1 MPAAVATA
9 RSASSATPEHDVT
22 TTRAI
27 TAFMTGFSVEAT
39 RPKAADIEA
48 LKRVIA
54 AGTEVYL
61 SAIPTRAP
69 EEVIEQAKAVRA
81 AGLSPVP
88 HIAARNIA
96 SSQQLDA
103 LLGRL
108 KAEAGVRKLLIVAGD
123 RSDPAGPYLGAIE
136 VIESG
141 LLQRHGIREIGISGH
156 PDGHPRLSTETLDR
170 ALAAKAEAA
179 GQSGLSAT
187 IVTQFGFDPDA
198 VIAWLNRVRDMGH
211 ENPVRIGM
219 AGPTS
224 LTTLLRY
231 AARCGVKASAA
242 GASKGAG
249 LVKHLFSVSAP
260 DNMVRRL
267 AEATSGGALGEVG
280 AHFFS
285 FGGVDATARWA
296 AAAADGRF
304 SIDRQDG
311 FTVAAG

>member
-1 MPAAVATA
+1 MPAAATA
-9 RSASSATPEHDVT
+9 APVPPDPASTAQAVT
-22 TTRAI
+22 G
-27 TAFMTGFSVEAT
+27 FMHGFSVEAT
-39 RPKAADIEA
+39 RPKPADIEA
-48 LKRVIA
+48 LKRVVA
-54 AGTEVYL
+54 PGTDVYL

-69 EEVIEQAKAVRA
+69 EEVIDQAIAVQA

-88 HIAARNIA
+88 HVAARNIA
-96 SSQQLDA
+96 SARQLDA
-103 LLGRL
+103 LLGRFT
-108 KAEAGVRKLLIVAGD
+108 AEAGVRKLLIIAGD
-123 RSDPAGPYLGAIE
+123 REQAAGPYLGAIE

-141 LLQRHGIREIGISGH
+141 LLQRHGIEDIGISGH
-156 PDGHPRLSTETLDR
+156 PDGHPRLSVEALDR
-170 ALAAKAEAA
+170 ALAAKTDAA
-179 GQSGLSAT
+179 GQSGLNAT

-198 VIAWLNRVRDMGH
+198 VVAWLNRIRDLGYEH
-211 ENPVRIGM
+211 PVRVGM

-231 AARCGVKASAA
+231 AARCGVKASAI
-242 GASKGAG
+242 GASRQAG

-260 DNMVRRL
+260 DGMVRRI
-267 AEATSGGALGEVG
+267 AEATARGGLGEVG

-296 AAAADGRF
+296 AAAAGGRF

>member
-1 MPAAVATA
+1 MPAGAAILRTATP
-9 RSASSATPEHDVT
+9 ATPEHDVT

-27 TAFMTGFSVEAT
+27 TAFMAGFSVEAT
-39 RPKAADIEA
+39 RPKGADIEA
-48 LKRVIA
+48 LKRVVA
-54 AGTEVYL
+54 PGTDVYL

-69 EEVIEQAKAVRA
+69 EEVVNQAKAVRA

-88 HIAARNIA
+88 HVAARNIA
-96 SSQQLDA
+96 SGQQLDA
-103 LLGRL
+103 LLGRFR
-108 KAEAGVRKLLIVAGD
+108 AEAGVEKLLVIAGD
-123 RSDPAGPYLGAIE
+123 RDAPAGPYLGAIE

-141 LLQRHGIREIGISGH
+141 LLQRHGIGEIGISGH
-156 PDGHPRLSTETLDR
+156 PEGHPRLSTEALDR
-170 ALAAKAEAA
+170 ALAAKVEAA
-179 GQSGLSAT
+179 EQSGLKVS
-187 IVTQFGFDPDA
+187 IVTQFGFDPEA
-198 VIAWLNRVRDMGH
+198 VVAWLNRVRDLGY

-242 GASKGAG
+242 GASKQAG

-260 DNMVRRL
+260 DNMVRAL
-267 AEATSGGALGEVG
+267 SEATASGSLGEVA

-296 AAAADGRF
+296 AAAAAGRF

-311 FTVAAG
+311 FTVAAS